1 MDINVTLDGE
11 PLLNWKGDGDDIAR
25 IDERVARISQ
35 REGYTVE
42 QAAHTALRTLKQD
55 RSLIENETKFRGAM
69 MVIMLMLLSQQSTHG
84 DHPGRIRDYV
94 DVYNL
99 DFDITI
105 TTDDKIGIATKASPP
120 SPGRHEGRAPSPKL
134 ARARGRRRRLAPAP

>member
-1 MDINVTLDGE
+1 MRINVTLEGR
-11 PLLNWKGDGDDIAR
+11 LLFEWEGNANDIAR

-35 REGYTVE
+35 REDYTVE

-55 RSLIENETKFRGAM
+55 RSLLENETKFRGAM
-69 MVIMLMLLSQQSTHG
+69 MVIMSMLLSQQSTHE

-94 DVYNL
+94 DAYNF

-105 TTDDKIGIATKASPP
+105 TTDHKIRIATKAS
-120 SPGRHEGRAPSPKL
+120 SAI
-134 ARARGRRRRLAPAP
+134 AARGC

>member
-1 MDINVTLDGE
+1 MRINVTLEGR
-11 PLLNWKGDGDDIAR
+11 LLFEWEGNADDIAR

-42 QAAHTALRTLKQD
+42 QAAHTALRVLKRD
-55 RSLIENETKFRGAM
+55 RSLLENETKFRGAM
-69 MVIMLMLLSQQSTHG
+69 MVIIVMLLSQQSTHE

-94 DVYNL
+94 DAWDF

-105 TTDDKIGIATKASPP
+105 TDDKIHVTTTEASPAVA
-120 SPGRHEGRAPSPKL
+120 GTA
-134 ARARGRRRRLAPAP
+134 

>member
-1 MDINVTLDGE
+1 MRINVTLEGR
-11 PLLNWKGDGDDIAR
+11 LLFEWEGNADDVAR

-42 QAAHTALRTLKQD
+42 QAAHTALRVLKRD
-55 RSLIENETKFRGAM
+55 RSLLENETKFRGAM
-69 MVIMLMLLSQQSTHG
+69 MVIMLMLLSQQSTHE

-94 DVYNL
+94 DAYNL

-105 TTDDKIGIATKASPP
+105 TTDDKIGIATKASPAIA
-120 SPGRHEGRAPSPKL
+120 GRPPSPKR
-134 ARARGRRRRLAPAP
+134 ARARGGDDD